1 MDPQLANSRKQYFM
15 SLRLIEKAERSVRR
29 TVKSL
34 KTGFSAIIRS
44 ASLLQKPVRT
54 PLVRP
59 SDRRNRPRGEPG
71 RLNHRVGLL
80 S

>member
-29 TVKSL
+29 TVKGL
-34 KTGFSAIIRS
+34 KTGFIAIIRS

-54 PLVRP
+54 PLVLP
-59 SDRRNRPRGEPG
+59 SDRREIDREGSRGD
-71 RLNHRVGLL
+71 
-80 S
+80 